1 MNGEG
6 RRRDRRDPRSSK
18 KQKLIRSAEEEL
30 ESKFGFDLFS
40 EGDKRL
46 GWLLTSSPVS
56 QFWSLFINL
65 ISMYILVIHFWMI
78 MFLSASIWLVSLAIS
93 PLLSVRDKEIA
104 NLVAWNYVC
113 VGMKMKFDN
122 SF

>member
-6 RRRDRRDPRSSK
+6 RRRDRRDPRSFK

-65 ISMYILVIHFWMI
+65 ISMYILLIHFWMI
-78 MFLSASIWLVSLAIS
+78 MFLSASIWRISFAIS
-93 PLLSVRDKEIA
+93 PLLSVRDNEIA
-104 NLVAWNYVC
+104 NLVARNNVC
-113 VGMKMKFDN
+113 VGMKMQFDN

>member
-18 KQKLIRSAEEEL
+18 KQKLIRTAEEER

-56 QFWSLFINL
+56 QFWSLFINF
-65 ISMYILVIHFWMI
+65 ISMYIYPVSQFLDDYVFICFDLVHIISYFT
-78 MFLSASIWLVSLAIS
+78 FLIGS
-93 PLLSVRDKEIA
+93 R
-104 NLVAWNYVC
+104 
-113 VGMKMKFDN
+113 
-122 SF
+122 